1 MSSKKK
7 GSKKKGGIKRTN
19 AAHQTSSGKD
29 QPKKA
34 GIKRVDRNATVA
46 VEVVKKG
53 VSRTDK
59 NKTSIEP
66 TKSKGLARADKG
78 ARSVEPVKVKSV
90 QRRDKNAQVKEPEKQ
105 KSRKI
110 HATATKQSKGETKQF
125 SGAKSGKMNQTSSSL
140 GLEKVKISSK
150 KGTRDANATHK
161 DNLVTKKTGIVRR
174 DANVQKSTEVK
185 AKKKGGAKGGAF
197 GQSTQEAKPKT
208 VRAAKAGG
216 GAFSQSSGSKPA
228 AKSGLKTSKT
238 TSNCQQKSNNI
249 FGSKA
254 STASAPSKNTSH
266 MQSSFQFG

>member
-34 GIKRVDRNATVA
+34 GIKRVDRNATAA

-53 VSRTDK
+53 VARTDK

-90 QRRDKNAQVKEPEKQ
+90 QRRDKNAQVKEPEKT
-105 KSRKI
+105 KTRKI
-110 HATATKQSKGETKQF
+110 HATATLQSKGETQQF
-125 SGAKSGKMNQTSSSL
+125 SSGKSGKMNQTSSSL

-161 DNLVTKKTGIVRR
+161 EVAKKTGIVRR

-185 AKKKGGAKGGAF
+185 AKKKGGAKGAAF
-197 GQSTQEAKPKT
+197 GQSTQEAKPRT
-208 VRAAKAGG
+208 VRAAKGGG

-228 AKSGLKTSKT
+228 AKSGLKSNKT
-238 TSNCQQKSNNI
+238 KSNCQQKSNNI
-249 FGSKA
+249 FGSNA
-254 STASAPSKNTSH
+254 STASAPVKNTSH